1 MNIESLKTFI
11 TLCNVKNFT
20 KTAEL
25 HCVVQSTVSNRIKE
39 LENSIGK
46 KLFIR
51 TNNKIELTPIGE
63 TVLKYAHKI
72 VRTEEQLI
80 SEIKEL
86 DNPINQL
93 NIGTVNAI
101 YDCHLYEFIPNF
113 LKKYPNIN
121 LSIVNSTSSDLVNM
135 INNNSV
141 DIAFSY
147 KPLYNTHYQCFPFKE
162 DDFVLVTSPQNNIYV
177 DGITNKEITKLP
189 MIYTDFFSLDFS
201 FWFYSLFPENH
212 RFRYK
217 VSNAS
222 RAIDSLVS
230 GVGYSFLPSSYI
242 KKELKEGSLVSIDLL
257 ETVPLSL
264 RSYIITKDSNNL
276 SSCVKIFLNYILNP
290 SMVIV

>member
-11 TLCNVKNFT
+11 TLCNLKNFT

-39 LENSIGK
+39 LENSIGQ

-51 TNNKIELTPIGE
+51 NNNQIELTPIGE
-63 TVLKYAHKI
+63 VVLKYAYKI
-72 VRTEEQLI
+72 VQSEEQLF

-101 YDCHLYEFIPNF
+101 YDCHLYEAIPNF
-113 LKKYPNIN
+113 FKKYPNIN
-121 LSIVNSTSSDLVNM
+121 LSIVNATSSDLVNM
-135 INNNSV
+135 INDNSI

-147 KPLYNTHYQCFPFKE
+147 KPLYSTHYKCFPFKE
-162 DDFVLVTSPQNNIYV
+162 DDFVLVTSPQNNIYIN
-177 DGITNKEITKLP
+177 GITNSEIKKLP
-189 MIYTDFFSLDFS
+189 MIYTDFFSLDFR
-201 FWFYSLFPENH
+201 FWFDSLFPENH
-212 RFRYK
+212 RFKYK

-222 RAIDSLVS
+222 RAIDTLVS

-242 KKELKEGSLVSIDLL
+242 KKQLKEGSLVSIKLL

-264 RSYIITKDSNNL
+264 RSYIITKNSNNL
-276 SSCVKIFLNYILNP
+276 NSYIKVFLNYILSP
-290 SMVIV
+290 SIIII